1 MTLAQ
6 LCTCCSCRL
15 RQAWLHTSCR
25 HAGCA
30 QLHLP
35 CCRSRFAA
43 DGGGPA
49 AAAREFKQLVK
60 QLHEAGIEVIL
71 DVVYN
76 HTVEGASLVS
86 TESTR
91 DISRCVHRLLECICE
106 WSTLTCS

>member
-1 MTLAQ
+1 MTLTTA
-6 LCTCCSCRL
+6 
-15 RQAWLHTSCR
+15 LHMLLMRTLSSIAAHLCR

-86 TESTR
+86 TESMGAN
-91 DISRCVHRLLECICE
+91 SRCVHRLLSCV
-106 WSTLTCS
+106 